1 MMEAVSMSMLV
12 NIRLPATKSRIA
24 DASNADLACCTSV
37 NMLHRGTKLHQGV
50 PSGATAMVDDP
61 TSPSRSKPGRFD
73 INALV
78 RQALSSILRLD

>member
-1 MMEAVSMSMLV
+1 MEAVSMSMLV

-50 PSGATAMVDDP
+50 PSGATAMVDENDP
-61 TSPSRSKPGRFD
+61 TSPSRF
-73 INALV
+73 
-78 RQALSSILRLD
+78 